1 MKILHVTDCYLPR
14 LGGIEMHVS
23 DLAARQRAAGHDV
36 WVLTVT
42 PDGPEMTQTGDVTVI
57 RLAVGTLALG
67 SAKAIRQLVQ
77 DQGFDVMHAHLS
89 GGSPLAWSALRVAS
103 AGGRVATMHSVV
115 PAAPAL
121 VRSAMALSGVSWQ
134 SVIVTAVS
142 EAAARPLRSAG
153 RNLSV
158 SVLPNGINPRLWAP
172 TRHVGDDTDFPDT
185 VMPDH
190 VFAENVFTVVS
201 VGRFTRRKRLRA
213 LVRMLAELRARLPE
227 GLELRALLIGD
238 GPQFEAV
245 RRDIGQYG
253 LDECVELLGV
263 RSRDEIR
270 HLLSGSDVYL
280 APARLESFGIAALE
294 ARCAGL
300 PVIAMDCSGVGEFIT
315 DGSEGFL
322 VPDDA
327 AMVDAALELA
337 IVPETRAKISEH
349 NATTEP
355 AMSWDRVLE
364 RHDEIYEH
372 AMAVNNPQSVDR
384 GIRSVVV

>member
-42 PDGPEMTQTGDVTVI
+42 PDGPEMTKTGGVTVI
-57 RLAVGTLALG
+57 RLELGKLAFG
-67 SAKAIRQLVQ
+67 SAKAIRQLAQ

-103 AGGRVATMHSVV
+103 TGGRVATMHSVV

-121 VRSAMALSGVSWQ
+121 VRSAMALSGISWQ
-134 SVIVTAVS
+134 NVVVTAVS

-172 TRHVGDDTDFPDT
+172 TPQVGDDTEFPDT
-185 VMPDH
+185 VMTEQVFPD
-190 VFAENVFTVVS
+190 NVFTVVS

-213 LVRMLAELRARLPE
+213 LVRMLAQLRARLPE
-227 GLELRALLIGD
+227 GIELRALLIGD
-238 GPQFEAV
+238 GPQFGAV
-245 RRDIGQYG
+245 RREIGRYG

-263 RSRDEIR
+263 RSREEIR
-270 HLLSGSDVYL
+270 HVLSGSDVYL

-315 DGSEGFL
+315 DGAEGFL

-337 IVPETRAKISEH
+337 IVPATRQKISEH
-349 NATTEP
+349 NSTTEP

-364 RHDEIYEH
+364 RHDEIYER
-372 AMAVNNPQSVDR
+372 AMAVNNPQSVGR
-384 GIRSVVV
+384 GIRSVVG

>member
-42 PDGPEMTQTGDVTVI
+42 PDGPEMTKTGGVTVI
-57 RLAVGTLALG
+57 RLELGKLAFG
-67 SAKAIRQLVQ
+67 SAKAIGQLAQ

-103 AGGRVATMHSVV
+103 TGGRVATMHSVV

-121 VRSAMALSGVSWQ
+121 VRSAMALSGISWKK
-134 SVIVTAVS
+134 VVVTAVS

-172 TRHVGDDTDFPDT
+172 TPHVGDDTEFPDT
-185 VMPDH
+185 VMTEQVFPDS
-190 VFAENVFTVVS
+190 VFTVVS

-213 LVRMLAELRARLPE
+213 LVRMLAQLRARLPE
-227 GLELRALLIGD
+227 GIELRALLIGD
-238 GPQFEAV
+238 GPQFGAV
-245 RRDIGQYG
+245 RREIGRYG

-263 RSRDEIR
+263 RSREEIR
-270 HLLSGSDVYL
+270 HVLSGSDVYL

-315 DGSEGFL
+315 DGAEGFL

-337 IVPETRAKISEH
+337 IVPATRQKISEH
-349 NATTEP
+349 NSTTEP

-364 RHDEIYEH
+364 RHDEIYER
-372 AMAVNNPQSVDR
+372 AMAVNNPQSVGR
-384 GIRSVVV
+384 GIRSVVG

>member
-42 PDGPEMTQTGDVTVI
+42 PDGPEMTKTGGVTVI
-57 RLAVGTLALG
+57 RLELGKLAFG
-67 SAKAIRQLVQ
+67 SAKAIRQLAQ

-103 AGGRVATMHSVV
+103 TGGRVATMHSVV

-121 VRSAMALSGVSWQ
+121 VRSAMALSGISWQ
-134 SVIVTAVS
+134 NVVVTAVS

-172 TRHVGDDTDFPDT
+172 TPQVGDDTEFPDT
-185 VMPDH
+185 VMTEQVFPD
-190 VFAENVFTVVS
+190 NVFTVVS

-213 LVRMLAELRARLPE
+213 LVRMLAQLRARLPE
-227 GLELRALLIGD
+227 GIELRALLIGD
-238 GPQFEAV
+238 GPQFGAV
-245 RRDIGQYG
+245 RREIGRYG

-263 RSRDEIR
+263 RSREEIR
-270 HLLSGSDVYL
+270 HVLSGSDVYL

-315 DGSEGFL
+315 DGAEGFL

-337 IVPETRAKISEH
+337 IVPATRQRISEH
-349 NATTEP
+349 NSTTEP
-355 AMSWDRVLE
+355 AMSWDRVLV
-364 RHDEIYEH
+364 RHDEIYER
-372 AMAVNNPQSVDR
+372 AMAVNNPQSVGR
-384 GIRSVVV
+384 GIRSVVG

>member
-23 DLAARQRAAGHDV
+23 DLAARQQAAGHEV
-36 WVLTVT
+36 WVLTT
-42 PDGPEMTQTGDVTVI
+42 TSAGPELTQTPEVPVI
-57 RLAVGTLALG
+57 RLESGTLALG
-67 SAKAIRQLVQ
+67 SGKAIRQLVQ
-77 DQGFDVMHAHLS
+77 DQDFDVMHAHLS
-89 GGSPLAWSALRVAS
+89 VGSPLAWSALRVVAT
-103 AGGRVATMHSVV
+103 GGRVATMHSVI
-115 PAAPAL
+115 PAAPTL
-121 VRSAMALSGVSWQ
+121 VRSAMALSGISWQ

-142 EAAARPLRSAG
+142 EAAARPLRLAVRG
-153 RNLSV
+153 PSV
-158 SVLPNGINPRLWAP
+158 SVLPNGIDPRMWTAEP
-172 TRHVGDDTDFPDT
+172 AVDEDPVFPDPEF
-185 VMPDH
+185 PD
-190 VFAENVFTVVS
+190 NVFRVVS

-213 LVRMLAELRARLPE
+213 LIRMLAQLRDRLPA
-227 GLELRALLIGD
+227 GLELRAVLIGD

-245 RRDIGQYG
+245 RRDISQYG
-253 LDECVELLGV
+253 LDECVELEGV

-270 HLLSGSDVYL
+270 GLLSRSDAYL

-327 AMVDAALELA
+327 AMVAAALELA
-337 IVPETRAKISEH
+337 VCPSTRLKIREH
-349 NATTEP
+349 NSTTEP

-364 RHDEIYEH
+364 RHEEIYER
-372 AMAVNNPQSVDR
+372 AMAVNNPQSVGR

>member
-23 DLAARQRAAGHDV
+23 DLAARQQAAGHEV
-36 WVLTVT
+36 WVLTTT
-42 PDGPEMTQTGDVTVI
+42 PAGPEQTQTTKVPVI
-57 RLAVGTLALG
+57 RLTSGTLALG
-67 SAKAIRQLVQ
+67 SGKAIRQLVQ
-77 DQGFDVMHAHLS
+77 DQDFDVMHAHLS
-89 GGSPLAWSALRVAS
+89 VGSPLAWSALRVVAT
-103 AGGRVATMHSVV
+103 GGRVATMHSVI
-115 PAAPAL
+115 PAAPTL
-121 VRSAMALSGVSWQ
+121 VRSAMALSGISWE

-142 EAAARPLRSAG
+142 EAAARPLRLAVKGS
-153 RNLSV
+153 SV
-158 SVLPNGINPRLWAP
+158 SVLPNGIDPRMWTAKPAADEVPEL
-172 TRHVGDDTDFPDT
+172 PD
-185 VMPDH
+185 P
-190 VFAENVFTVVS
+190 VFRVVS

-213 LVRMLAELRARLPE
+213 LIKMLALLRDRLPA
-227 GLELRALLIGD
+227 GLELRAVLIGD

-245 RRDIGQYG
+245 RRDIGRYG
-253 LDECVELLGV
+253 LNECIELVGV

-270 HLLSGSDVYL
+270 GLLSSSDVYL

-327 AMVDAALELA
+327 EMVAAALELA
-337 IVPETRAKISEH
+337 VCPPTRLKIREH
-349 NATTEP
+349 NSTTEP

-364 RHDEIYEH
+364 RHEEIYER
-372 AMAVNNPQSVDR
+372 AMAVNNPQSIGR
-384 GIRSVVV
+384 GIRSGVV

>member
-23 DLAARQRAAGHDV
+23 DLAARQQAAGHEV
-36 WVLTVT
+36 WVLTTT
-42 PDGPEMTQTGDVTVI
+42 PADPEMTQTTKVPVI
-57 RLAVGTLALG
+57 RLKSGTLALG
-67 SAKAIRQLVQ
+67 SGKAIRQLVQ
-77 DQGFDVMHAHLS
+77 DQDFDVMHAHLS
-89 GGSPLAWSALRVAS
+89 VGSPLSWSALRVVAT
-103 AGGRVATMHSVV
+103 GGRVATMHSVI
-115 PAAPAL
+115 PAAPTL
-121 VRSAMALSGVSWQ
+121 VRSAMALSGISWQ

-142 EAAARPLRSAG
+142 EAAARPLRLAV
-153 RNLSV
+153 RNPSV
-158 SVLPNGINPRLWAP
+158 TVLPNGIDPRMWTAEP
-172 TRHVGDDTDFPDT
+172 AVGEDPVFSGSELPD
-185 VMPDH
+185 
-190 VFAENVFTVVS
+190 NVFRVVS

-213 LVRMLAELRARLPE
+213 LIRMLAQLRDRLPA
-227 GLELRALLIGD
+227 GLELRAVLIGD

-253 LDECVELLGV
+253 LDECVELVGV

-270 HLLSGSDVYL
+270 GLLSSSDAYL

-327 AMVDAALELA
+327 AMVAAALELA
-337 IVPETRAKISEH
+337 VCPVTRLKIREH
-349 NATTEP
+349 NSTTEP

-364 RHDEIYEH
+364 RHEEIYER
-372 AMAVNNPQSVDR
+372 AMAVNNPQSIGR
-384 GIRSVVV
+384 GIRSGVV

>member
-36 WVLTVT
+36 WVLTTT
-42 PDGPEMTQTGDVTVI
+42 PAGPEMTQAGGVTVI
-57 RLAVGTLALG
+57 RLVSGTLALG

-89 GGSPLAWSALRVAS
+89 GGSALAWSALRVAS

-172 TRHVGDDTDFPDT
+172 TPHVGDDTVFPDR
-185 VMPDH
+185 
-190 VFAENVFTVVS
+190 VFTVVS

-213 LVRMLAELRARLPE
+213 LVRMLAQLRARLPE
-227 GLELRALLIGD
+227 GLELRALLVGD

-245 RRDIGQYG
+245 RRDIGRYG

-270 HLLSGSDVYL
+270 RLLSGSDVYL

-315 DGSEGFL
+315 DGAEGFL

-337 IVPETRAKISEH
+337 IVPATRAKISRH
-349 NATTEP
+349 NSTTEP

-364 RHDEIYEH
+364 RHDEIYER

-384 GIRSVVV
+384 GIRSVVG